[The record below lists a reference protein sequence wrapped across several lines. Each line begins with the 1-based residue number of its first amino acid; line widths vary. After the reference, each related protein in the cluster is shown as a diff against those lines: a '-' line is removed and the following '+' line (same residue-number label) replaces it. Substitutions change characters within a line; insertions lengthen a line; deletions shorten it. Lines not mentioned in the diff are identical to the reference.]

1 MRERLALTGLWAAF
15 LGFQW
20 AQLERPWASLADVVL
35 LAVAAIAP
43 AALWAAGRRGRAVG
57 ALVVS
62 VVVAIGVAFGHYPW
76 ETGHRLYPIR
86 VWNAAA
92 DGAEGWLDTT
102 TPIDT
107 GRFPGAVADVEL
119 VFTFLLA
126 ALAWLLIVLRRPLLA
141 VGVGFAAFAVPT
153 TMVAMGGGFVR
164 SLLFLVL
171 AALTLA
177 ACGPRALPR
186 RGSAV
191 LQIVAV
197 GGCAIAAALILS
209 AAPGVRKDAFLSW
222 RTWNPLAGSAPRVSV
237 GYVWDQDYRPFKWPK
252 KKTEVFEVTSPR
264 PMYWKAAVLTEFT
277 NDRWQE
283 HPVVQQVYSD
293 DTRSVIVPVEQLP
306 QFADP
311 DSKDLRQVS
320 FRVKGLADPHLL
332 SAGQPMAYALDD
344 ASKAQLTTDGTVTL
358 AADPSK
364 DETYTTRVYAPDP
377 APKDLAEAST
387 DYPTNVKRGIEVGG
401 VVIPPWGS
409 TTPKQVIL
417 PVDPS
422 YITAGDQVWHKSG
435 ADGAKTQYQAV
446 IDVEA
451 YFRDP
456 QLFSYDQTPQ
466 FQPGRP
472 VLADFMLRA
481 HDGYCQMFSGSM
493 ALVLRMHGIPA
504 RVAVGFTT
512 GSPTETGGNT
522 YEVTDRNAHSWVEVW
537 FAGYG
542 WLPFDPTPGRILHQ
556 RASTATPDAEQLA
569 TDLKDSGLT
578 GAASAYASKY
588 VNTVLPNG
596 TAKGLDQARARHG
609 VGPGGNG
616 VFLGAAAPQHS
627 RSFVRWLLVAVVI
640 VLAAL
645 LFAKWAAVKLRYLR
659 RGPRAQASAAFAEMA
674 TFAGD
679 QGVTVGQDA
688 TYEDLARRLQ
698 HVWGVDAFPFAHD
711 ASAARYAP
719 PYEASVAARRLRSHT
734 RQMKRQIRRNLELR
748 DRASGALKLREA
760 VARRRGLD

>member
-1 MRERLALTGLWAAF
+1 MRERLALTALWAAF

-20 AQLERPWASLADVVL
+20 AQLERPWASLADVVV

-43 AALWAAGRRGRAVG
+43 AALWAAGRRGLAVG
-57 ALVVS
+57 AAVVS
-62 VVVAIGVAFGHYPW
+62 VVVAVGVAFGHYPW
-76 ETGHRLYPIR
+76 ETGHHLYPIR
-86 VWNAAA
+86 IWDAAA

-119 VFTFLLA
+119 VFTSLLA
-126 ALAWLLIVLRRPLLA
+126 ALAWLLIVGRRPLLA

-153 TMVAMGGGFVR
+153 TMVAMDGGFVR

-177 ACGPRALPR
+177 ACGPRSLPR

-237 GYVWDQDYRPFKWPK
+237 GYVWDQDYRPFTWPK

-283 HPVVQQVYSD
+283 HSVVQQVYSD
-293 DTRSVIVPVEQLP
+293 DTKSVVVPVEQLP

-311 DSKDLRQVS
+311 
-320 FRVKGLADPHLL
+320 HLL
-332 SAGQPMAYALDD
+332 AAGQPMAYALDD
-344 ASKAQLTTDGTVTL
+344 ASRAQLTTDGTVTL

-377 APKDLAEAST
+377 VPKDLADAST
-387 DYPTNVKRGIEVGG
+387 DYPTDVKRGIEVGG

-409 TTPKQVIL
+409 TVPRQVTL

-422 YITAGDQVWHKSG
+422 YIAASDQVWRKSG
-435 ADGAKTQYQAV
+435 AGGANTQYQAV

-456 QLFSYDQTPQ
+456 QVFSYDQTPQ

-512 GSPTETGGNT
+512 GSSTETGGNT

-542 WLPFDPTPGRILHQ
+542 WLPFDPTPGRVLHQ

-569 TDLKDSGLT
+569 TDLKTSGLT
-578 GAASAYASKY
+578 GAASAAAAKY
-588 VNTVLPNG
+588 VATVLPNG
-596 TAKGLDQARARHG
+596 LPQAAQVNRVHG
-609 VGPGGNG
+609 TGPGGNG
-616 VFLGAAAPQHS
+616 VFLGAAAPQHG
-627 RSFVRWLLVAVVI
+627 RSFIRWLLVAVVI

-645 LFAKWAAVKLRYLR
+645 LIGKWAAVKLRYLR
-659 RGPRAQASAAFAEMA
+659 RGPRAQASAAFADIA

-679 QGVTVGQDA
+679 QGVTVGSDA

-698 HVWGVDAFPFAHD
+698 HVWGVEAFPFAAD

-719 PYEASVAARRLRSHT
+719 PYEAAVAARRLRAHT
-734 RQMKRQIRRNLELR
+734 RRMKREIRHNLELR